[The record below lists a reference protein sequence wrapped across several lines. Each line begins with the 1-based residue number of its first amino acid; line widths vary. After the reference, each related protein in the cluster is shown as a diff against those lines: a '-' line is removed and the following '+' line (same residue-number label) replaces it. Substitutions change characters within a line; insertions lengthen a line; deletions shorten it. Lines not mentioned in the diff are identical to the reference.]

1 MCLQQLPQGWNHSP
15 VSVKDCRSKF
25 RKSLHSLEANFFWR
39 LLHSSV
45 LSETLFHKSA
55 VLHPNSH
62 LPFQTLCF
70 LSGTLGIPRNNQVN
84 LHWGSVHVALWL
96 LAETVTLEGKHIYFK
111 IKNSAYLL
119 AVSWNSHHG
128 TRFPLFLAPL
138 SFVDPHLPK
147 CPKRRLSVCP
157 LHERVSAHRNDVIP

>member
-1 MCLQQLPQGWNHSP
+1 MHLCFGPRGGESHPNDVES
-15 VSVKDCRSKF
+15 SEERSWVPPAW
-25 RKSLHSLEANFFWR
+25 E
-39 LLHSSV
+39 HSSV
-45 LSETLFHKSA
+45 DLLF
-55 VLHPNSH
+55 VRYLHPNSH

-84 LHWGSVHVALWL
+84 LHWGSVHGTLWL

-119 AVSWNSHHG
+119 AVSWNSYHG
-128 TRFPLFLAPL
+128 THFPLFLAPV

-147 CPKRRLSVCP
+147 CPKRRLSVWP
-157 LHERVSAHRNDVIP
+157 LHERVGAHRNHVIP